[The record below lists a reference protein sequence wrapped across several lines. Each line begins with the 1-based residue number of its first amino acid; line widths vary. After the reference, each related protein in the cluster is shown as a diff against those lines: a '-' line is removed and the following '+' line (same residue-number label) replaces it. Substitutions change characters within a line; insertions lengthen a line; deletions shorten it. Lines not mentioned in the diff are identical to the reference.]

1 MCAKVSVKR
10 RIISIINEEF
20 KKQNELDI
28 HFSPKGDWTYHDEF
42 WSSLLAL
49 SSDKYRENYWLDSS
63 ICFRWYGNMR
73 FVHLDF
79 SLSMNPGSSL
89 AMDREKISI
98 KSFDEGNC
106 RKLVSTIVK
115 KFIRYSKRN
124 TLPYVKEHYWADHYH
139 ASDTWQNI
147 NKAVL
152 CFLSH
157 EFDEGMMYW
166 NRAKA
171 CYSNELTVDAIA
183 YLEANMTSKERLIQA
198 IKEICAYN
206 RKFFQT
212 E

>member
-1 MCAKVSVKR
+1 MCAKMSVKR

-20 KKQNELDI
+20 EKQNELEI
-28 HFSPKGDWTYHDEF
+28 HFSPRGDWTYHDKF
-42 WSSLLAL
+42 WSSLLEL

-63 ICFRWYGNMR
+63 ICFRWYGNMG
-73 FVHLDF
+73 FVGLSF
-79 SLSMNPGSSL
+79 SLSMDADSKIC
-89 AMDREKISI
+89 DREKINI
-98 KSFDEGNC
+98 KSFDEDNC

-139 ASDTWQNI
+139 ADDTWQNI

-171 CYSNELTVDAIA
+171 GYSNKSTVDAIT
-183 YLEANMTSKERLIQA
+183 YLEANMISRERLIQA

-206 RKFFQT
+206 KKFF
-212 E
+212 